1 MLQRRQL
8 WLYPLFQ
15 IPLMLMVGCLI
26 VAALGWLLS
35 WGRPPVAVA
44 ISLDLSGS
52 TQGEIR
58 KQEILAV
65 KSYLQQ
71 NQDLKNPNQIKIF
84 GFASNV
90 KALTASLETNQVNQ
104 EFSEAVKD
112 TNLDGLVRELGGVT
126 NIKLAIEEGVNYLNT
141 ITKRCR
147 ELLIVTD
154 GDVGRFEIIEKIV
167 NRAIEENV
175 KINAVVLGNTFSPAM
190 QTATNKTG
198 GIYLSGEASE
208 LSDLFT
214 EKLFARFNSNLR
226 WIIFWLGAAFI
237 CLMWMLTLP
246 LDRWVFQGLIGLDMT
261 LGGQL
266 ALGNAL
272 FWTILTIIVVW
283 RLSGLPFTDAC

>member
-35 WGRPPVAVA
+35 WGRPLVAVA

-90 KALTASLETNQVNQ
+90 KALTASLETNEVNQ

-112 TNLDGLVRELGGVT
+112 TNLDGLVRELGGGT
-126 NIKLAIEEGVNYLNT
+126 NIRLAIEEGVNYLNT

-175 KINAVVLGNTFSPAM
+175 KINAVVLGNTFSPAI
-190 QTATNKTG
+190 QTATNKTR

-208 LSDLFT
+208 LSTLFSENLFT
-214 EKLFARFNSNLR
+214 RFNSNLR

-283 RLSGLPFTDAC
+283 RLFGLPFTGAC

>member
-15 IPLMLMVGCLI
+15 IPLMLMIGCLI

-90 KALTASLETNQVNQ
+90 KALTASLETNEVNQ

-112 TNLDGLVRELGGVT
+112 TNLDGLVRELGGGT
-126 NIKLAIEEGVNYLNT
+126 NIRLAIEEGVNYLNT

-175 KINAVVLGNTFSPAM
+175 KINALVLGNTFSPAI
-190 QTATNKTG
+190 QTATNKTR

-208 LSDLFT
+208 LSTLFSENLFT
-214 EKLFARFNSNLR
+214 RFNSNLR

-283 RLSGLPFTDAC
+283 RLFGLPFTDAC

>member
-90 KALTASLETNQVNQ
+90 KALTASLETNEVNQ

-112 TNLDGLVRELGGVT
+112 TNLDGLVRELGGGT
-126 NIKLAIEEGVNYLNT
+126 NIRLAIEEGVNYLNT

-175 KINAVVLGNTFSPAM
+175 KINAVVLGNTFSPAI
-190 QTATNKTG
+190 QTATNKTR

-208 LSDLFT
+208 LSTLFSENLFT
-214 EKLFARFNSNLR
+214 RFNSNLR

-283 RLSGLPFTDAC
+283 RLFGLPFTGAC